1 MHRSRPGRDAAARGR
16 WPARRAALTG
26 VLLALA
32 LGPSVVLADVSRH
45 EGTAD
50 PSAAADERPR
60 TPEETWL
67 EGRLRAPCCWVQ
79 TLDVHASPLADELR
93 REVRRRLRAGESAD
107 AIEGD
112 FAARFGERV
121 RAVPRGRDPRATLAF
136 ATFAT
141 LAVALGASLWAMR
154 RWLRRGRLA
163 AAPPRAAAAP
173 PDDAAYEA
181 RLDDELRAL
190 GD

>member
-1 MHRSRPGRDAAARGR
+1 MR
-16 WPARRAALTG
+16 ARRVALMGALIVFVNAPSAA
-26 VLLALA
+26 
-32 LGPSVVLADVSRH
+32 LADVSGH
-45 EGTAD
+45 EGAAD
-50 PSAAADERPR
+50 PIAVSDGGPH

-121 RAVPRGRDPRATLAF
+121 RAVPKGRDPRSTLAIV
-136 ATFAT
+136 AIAAIA
-141 LAVALGASLWAMR
+141 LALGALLRVMR
-154 RWLRRGRLA
+154 RWLRRGHA
-163 AAPPRAAAAP
+163 AMTPARVAAVP
-173 PDDAAYEA
+173 HDDAAYEA
-181 RLDDELRAL
+181 RLDDELRAF

>member
-1 MHRSRPGRDAAARGR
+1 MSEY
-16 WPARRAALTG
+16 RRAGWRWALHRATLAG
-26 VLLALA
+26 ALLALA
-32 LGPSVVLADVSRH
+32 PRAAFADVVAHEGASGPSV
-45 EGTAD
+45 
-50 PSAAADERPR
+50 AATDDGPR

-121 RAVPRGRDPRATLAF
+121 RAVPKGSDPRTALALVSV
-136 ATFAT
+136 AALV
-141 LAVALGASLWAMR
+141 LALAAAGRAMR
-154 RWLRRGRLA
+154 AWLRRGRLA
-163 AAPPRAAAAP
+163 AAPRREAVTA

-181 RLDDELRAL
+181 RLDAELRAL